1 VKFKELE
8 AGGFACVRDNVG
20 SCVCF
25 VLIGEGT
32 TWCSWVTKLGDS
44 GVLLP
49 ICPSVNAKIMATRRF
64 VME

>member
-1 VKFKELE
+1 MQ
-8 AGGFACVRDNVG
+8 RNNVD

-25 VLIGEGT
+25 VLIGRGI
-32 TWCSWVTKLGDS
+32 TWCRWVTKLGDL

-49 ICPSVNAKIMATRRF
+49 ICPSVNAKIMASKRF